1 MFPSLLL
8 PHVHAITAEPSK
20 RVQILCS
27 TRWLQKVTK
36 HSYILFDTKGKLLP
50 SPLGTAP
57 EQLCGCHFAP
67 PTRRGNV
74 KMFHCGTSSLQ
85 QNCSFSALCHDLYL
99 LSYCKTCIRGS
110 RESNVASNL
119 YMKYFK
125 HRNFLI
131 FRSLTA
137 VLNFFNSRC
146 ESILRANRV
155 SIFQLFILHSLT
167 ALLMSHH
174 RTSCS
179 LAEEKL
185 NLNCFRA

>member
-8 PHVHAITAEPSK
+8 PHVHAITAETSK
-20 RVQILCS
+20 CVQILCS
-27 TRWLQKVTK
+27 TRWSQKVTK

-50 SPLGTAP
+50 SSLGTAP
-57 EQLCGCHFAP
+57 EQLCGCHFAS

-74 KMFHCGTSSLQ
+74 KMFHCCTSSLQ
-85 QNCSFSALCHDLYL
+85 QNCPFSALCHHLYL

-110 RESNVASNL
+110 RASSVASNS

-125 HRNFLI
+125 HNNFLI
-131 FRSLTA
+131 FRSLKA

-146 ESILRANRV
+146 ERILRANRV
-155 SIFQLFILHSLT
+155 SIFQLFTLHSLR

-174 RTSCS
+174 ITSCS
-179 LAEEKL
+179 LAKEKL
-185 NLNCFRA
+185 NLNRFRA